1 MSRFETLVKRALE
14 MQRASAHA
22 LSVIGPGKAI
32 SSMIN
37 KLYEI
42 GIPDSLNTLALRMVR
57 VLRRVARLQVTF
69 SQPTLPAILFQE
81 PAYQEAELEGAYPSI
96 EEPQKFVVTS
106 RFDPLTSII
115 RRMVRSFLRRPRRP
129 ERVRAPEPPSMKME
143 IVYTIPEY
151 KQRIIAAIPS
161 LAYAPPELRPRP
173 EIEKP
178 VLMAETRLEEIS
190 APKMV
195 DVPER
200 YYEIVEEYEVPV
212 KGVPLMPRAE
222 PPRARTPSLMIP
234 PRMRRVRRMFQDLAK
249 WAAGMNAAQP
259 VVTKIGLVDNYVDM
273 QASIHDVVSKQVE
286 VRKIRPTYDWRPL
299 ILEAT
304 KIASEQVFAWG
315 RGEKEAGRP
324 GVFRGPQI
332 ERVVEAVEGLVEDE
346 LPPLV
351 TEALT
356 REAESKAALVSSE
369 VERVSRQ
376 LAEEAAETYRQAL
389 TQLMPVHRWAAA
401 KELVHAPGLK
411 ELVAKKLRTSLEII
425 GIKEALSEEITER
438 GVELGK
444 KHPLHEYITRVARL
458 AGITRPG
465 VPTYPVAED
474 DKMPALSPFHPLHE
488 YITRASRLAGI
499 TRPEVPTYP
508 IGEEDK
514 VPAISPF
521 HPLHEYITRAS
532 RLAGITR
539 PEVPTYPIGEE
550 DKVPAISSFHP
561 LHEYITRVARLAGIT
576 RPGVPTYPIGEE
588 DKVPAISSFHPL
600 HEYITRVARLAGIT
614 RVELPTPVEEM
625 MVPTPTPLRPLQ
637 DYIDITSKLAE
648 VSKLGEPIISIEE
661 EVEKIAR
668 APRHPIKAYV
678 DLASRLGEFMS
689 ARAAAVYGITAAHI
703 PEAEYLGGGLD
714 VSKTFDY
721 LGVVKE
727 IVTSKV
733 EAEKVLAT
741 SLSGVV
747 SSLLEVPVGEQALER
762 VALEFPVSVSSPRLL
777 DMVSMLSRVEAIPR
791 AQRPPSVRRE
801 RVVDRRRPID
811 IKVERKIGD
820 IDLRELERKIA
831 RILKE
836 EARRYGV
843 Y

>member
-1 MSRFETLVKRALE
+1 M
-14 MQRASAHA
+14 
-22 LSVIGPGKAI
+22 
-32 SSMIN
+32 
-37 KLYEI
+37 
-42 GIPDSLNTLALRMVR
+42 
-57 VLRRVARLQVTF
+57 
-69 SQPTLPAILFQE
+69 
-81 PAYQEAELEGAYPSI
+81 
-96 EEPQKFVVTS
+96 
-106 RFDPLTSII
+106 
-115 RRMVRSFLRRPRRP
+115 
-129 ERVRAPEPPSMKME
+129 
-143 IVYTIPEY
+143 
-151 KQRIIAAIPS
+151 
-161 LAYAPPELRPRP
+161 
-173 EIEKP
+173 
-178 VLMAETRLEEIS
+178 
-190 APKMV
+190 
-195 DVPER
+195 
-200 YYEIVEEYEVPV
+200 
-212 KGVPLMPRAE
+212 
-222 PPRARTPSLMIP
+222 
-234 PRMRRVRRMFQDLAK
+234 
-249 WAAGMNAAQP
+249 
-259 VVTKIGLVDNYVDM
+259 
-273 QASIHDVVSKQVE
+273 
-286 VRKIRPTYDWRPL
+286 
-299 ILEAT
+299 
-304 KIASEQVFAWG
+304 FAWG
-315 RGEKEAGRP
+315 RGEREAGRP

-332 ERVVEAVEGLVEDE
+332 ERVVEAVEGFAEDE

-576 RPGVPTYPIGEE
+576 R
-588 DKVPAISSFHPL
+588 
-600 HEYITRVARLAGIT
+600 
-614 RVELPTPVEEM
+614 VELPTPVEEM

-668 APRHPIKAYV
+668 APRHPIKAYL

-721 LGVVKE
+721 LSVVKE

-747 SSLLEVPVGEQALER
+747 SSLLEVPVGEQALEG
-762 VALEFPVSVSSPRLL
+762 VGLEFPVSVSSPRLL